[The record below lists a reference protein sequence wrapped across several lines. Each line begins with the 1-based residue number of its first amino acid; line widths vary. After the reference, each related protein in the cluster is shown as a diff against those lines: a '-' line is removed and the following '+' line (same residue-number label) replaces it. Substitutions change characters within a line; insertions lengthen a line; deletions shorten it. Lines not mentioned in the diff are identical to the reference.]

1 MYCSK
6 RLVLGKTCDTPE
18 KKVICQVCY
27 NSKLGPKTLGFVT
40 GGEGGSGLDVAK
52 SSETS
57 SNKTSSSGDSDEF
70 AQLEKL
76 ASLRDKGI
84 ITEKEFAAKK
94 KQILGL

>member
-52 SSETS
+52 KSETYSNNS
-57 SNKTSSSGDSDEF
+57 SQGNDEF